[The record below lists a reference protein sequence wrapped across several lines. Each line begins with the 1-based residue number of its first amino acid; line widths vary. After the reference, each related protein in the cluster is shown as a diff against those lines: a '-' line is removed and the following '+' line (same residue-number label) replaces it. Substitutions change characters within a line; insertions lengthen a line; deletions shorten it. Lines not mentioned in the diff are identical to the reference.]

1 MNAAGSVGVN
11 SPLRLR
17 LPVMISGIKEA
28 SSATPG
34 APAKKS
40 GSAIAIG
47 SIARRRDVDNAA
59 IPAAAPM
66 RRTRGAS
73 EKRPRQQAGQG
84 DDRCRKVIGA
94 DGALIER
101 RRQSGDGR
109 AAP

>member
-34 APAKKS
+34 APARKS

-59 IPAAAPM
+59 IPAAAAM
-66 RRTRGAS
+66 RSTRGAS
-73 EKRPRQQAGQG
+73 EKRPPQQAGQRG
-84 DDRCRKVIGA
+84 EGSRYGIGA
-94 DGALIER
+94 HGARSER
-101 RRQSGDGR
+101 GR
-109 AAP
+109 